1 MAKADAA
8 TLRENRR
15 RMMLEEPLIKVVPI
29 IAFPMIISQ
38 LVNSFYGM
46 ADTYFVSKL
55 GEAATAAIGVND
67 SLTHFTQSVAMGFGA
82 GASSY
87 ISRLLGAK
95 RDQEAS
101 QVATTILA
109 ICMGFMVLL
118 SVFGYIFMSPLI
130 DLLGATPTAKPYSMD
145 YARFILLG
153 TPFTGATFVLSQL
166 LRSEG
171 STRYAMIGTVSGC
184 VVNIALDPLFISVL
198 GLEVAGAALATSI
211 SKFISFAVLMIPFLK
226 KSSILEIKPAH
237 FKPRWSVLSEV
248 VRMGIPTFLRSSCMS
263 VATTVLNNVARGFGD
278 YALAGISVANKVMRF
293 IDSVVMGFSQGVQ
306 PVVGFCWGAKNYKR
320 VRESIWFI
328 LGVGGGAALV
338 LSMGASFFTTQI
350 ITAMAGT
357 SSAQTIELGAAAMR
371 YQCYATALHMVVML
385 SSGLFQSLGWATS
398 AALLGLSRSLI
409 VLVPA
414 SLILPRLFGEAG
426 LAWTRAATDIISFLF
441 LALPLILV
449 LLRKLSKLIREQEL
463 EKAAEA

>member
-1 MAKADAA
+1 MAKADAV

-130 DLLGATPTAKPYSMD
+130 DLLGATATAKPYSMD

-211 SKFISFAVLMIPFLK
+211 SKFISFSVLMIPFLRR
-226 KSSILEIKPAH
+226 SSILEIKPVN
-237 FKPRWSVLSEV
+237 FKPKWSVLSEV
-248 VRMGIPTFLRSSCMS
+248 VRMGVPTFLRSACMS

-278 YALAGISVANKVMRF
+278 YALAGTSVANKVMRF

-306 PVVGFCWGAKNYKR
+306 PVVGFCWGAKKYKR

-328 LGVGGGAALV
+328 LGVGGGVAFV
-338 LSMGASFFTTQI
+338 LGMGASFFTTQI
-350 ITAMAGT
+350 ITAMAGNA
-357 SSAQTIELGAAAMR
+357 SPETIVMGANAMR

-409 VLVPA
+409 VFVPTSLV
-414 SLILPRLFGEAG
+414 LPRLFGETG
-426 LAWTRAATDIISFLF
+426 LAWTRAASDILSFVL
-441 LALPLILV
+441 LALPLIIV
-449 LLRKLSKLIREQEL
+449 LLRKLQKLIHEQEL
-463 EKAAEA
+463 EKPAET